1 MIKTLNMTKY
11 SKYLIILLISIL
23 ACEKEDQN
31 TNCNYLLDLGVSVS
45 INMNLP
51 QYSQLKFINNPIYIP
66 NYGNGGLI
74 VIKASEGFY
83 RAWDASDPN
92 QYPKTCSILEIS
104 GIEAVSGCDDNN
116 TYSLITGQSVNTVL
130 PCTLKEYPAVQS
142 GNTVIINN

>member
-1 MIKTLNMTKY
+1 MTKY
-11 SKYLIILLISIL
+11 AKYLIIFLISIL

-66 NYGNGGLI
+66 NHGNGGLI
-74 VIKASEGFY
+74 AIKASEGFY
-83 RAWDASDPN
+83 IAWDTSDPN
-92 QYPKTCSILEIS
+92 QYPKTCSILAII